1 MIMGLIFKDAK
12 DDQTEAMYEQIHLG
26 NTWQW
31 RYARIKWT
39 MTTITCTVSAV
50 ILTAIA
56 DYLIYKLTE
65 HSGIIGW
72 LFG

>member
-1 MIMGLIFKDAK
+1 MGLIFKDAK

-31 RYARIKWT
+31 RYARVKWIT
-39 MTTITCTVSAV
+39 TTIIITTVSVVTVAV
-50 ILTAIA
+50 TDYCLIKFA
-56 DYLIYKLTE
+56 D
-65 HSGIIGW
+65 SAGIIGW

>member
-1 MIMGLIFKDAK
+1 MGLIFKDAK

-39 MTTITCTVSAV
+39 ITTIVSTTSAV
-50 ILTAIA
+50 VLTAVA
-56 DYLIYKLTE
+56 DYAIFKLTE